1 MEQSSVFGKVTL
13 YCVSEENL
21 AFLSQSMES
30 LENYLNNL
38 VEGEDIQTVDSD
50 AEADEGTNLV
60 DSALAFSKV

>member
-1 MEQSSVFGKVTL
+1 
-13 YCVSEENL
+13 
-21 AFLSQSMES
+21 MES

-50 AEADEGTNLV
+50 AEADEGANLV